1 MKKNLNRS
9 NRFGMR
15 RGVRPKVSKGDGR
28 VWAGAQRLRA
38 IALLSS
44 LGTGCSGQDE
54 TLLLLPD
61 LGGSVGTAP
70 AYLGLPPTTAE
81 SASSPALLSETQAF
95 SDLGTLQAAPAL
107 LPYSVQSPLWSDGA
121 QKRRW
126 LALPEGG
133 VIGYSEHGAWSFPEG
148 TVLVKHFG
156 MALDERAPDDVR
168 RLETRFLVAA
178 RGGGYY
184 GLVYKWDDEQR
195 DARLLLDGAEEV
207 LDIVQADGSVR
218 QQPYSYPSQ
227 QACNACHSA
236 AAGYVMGPRT
246 AQLNG
251 NQDYGA
257 DGAHNQLAI
266 WASLGLFDA
275 ELGNTKVSEH
285 DQLVPLT
292 DETASVEARV
302 RSYWDAN
309 CSACHNDVSPIP
321 SWDARFSTALD
332 RQGVLLAEP
341 YTGPRMDDARLI
353 VPGEP
358 ERSLIYLRS
367 QSTQPGVRMPPLLK
381 NRMDESYVALLR
393 RWIESLPER

>member
-1 MKKNLNRS
+1 
-9 NRFGMR
+9 
-15 RGVRPKVSKGDGR
+15 
-28 VWAGAQRLRA
+28 
-38 IALLSS
+38 
-44 LGTGCSGQDE
+44 
-54 TLLLLPD
+54 
-61 LGGSVGTAP
+61 
-70 AYLGLPPTTAE
+70 
-81 SASSPALLSETQAF
+81 
-95 SDLGTLQAAPAL
+95 
-107 LPYSVQSPLWSDGA
+107 
-121 QKRRW
+121 
-126 LALPEGG
+126 
-133 VIGYSEHGAWSFPEG
+133 
-148 TVLVKHFG
+148 

-207 LDIVQADGSVR
+207 LDIVQTDGSIR
-218 QQPYSYPSQ
+218 QQAYTYPSQ
-227 QACNACHSA
+227 QSCSACHSA
-236 AAGYVMGPRT
+236 AVGYVMGPRT

-251 NQDYGA
+251 DHDYGA
-257 DGAHNQLAI
+257 DGAHNQLAT
-266 WASLGLFDA
+266 WAGLGLFDA
-275 ELGNTKVSEH
+275 ELGNTPVSAH
-285 DQLVPLT
+285 DRLVPLA
-292 DETASVEARV
+292 DETAPVEARV

-321 SWDARFSTALD
+321 SWDARFSIELD

-381 NRMDESYVALLR
+381 NRADEAYVELLR
-393 RWIESLPER
+393 QWIESLAE